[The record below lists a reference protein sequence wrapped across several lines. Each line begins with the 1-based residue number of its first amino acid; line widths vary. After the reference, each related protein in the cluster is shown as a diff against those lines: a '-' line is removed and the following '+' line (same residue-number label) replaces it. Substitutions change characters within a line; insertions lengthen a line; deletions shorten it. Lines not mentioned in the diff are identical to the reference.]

1 MYSEKRRLSLQNG
14 FHPKTSGSKS
24 MKENCTVKEDDEFEE
39 TPLNA
44 AVMTYLSY
52 FFLLIFGYLR
62 DFMRKYGLEKSKGK
76 KETGNKVIQYLDL

>member
-1 MYSEKRRLSLQNG
+1 MNTEKHRVSLRNG
-14 FHPKTSGSKS
+14 FHPKTSGKKS
-24 MKENCTVKEDDEFEE
+24 MKENYAVEEHDEFEE

-76 KETGNKVIQYLDL
+76 KETGNKVIQYIDL